1 MDPSRQLFSMLW
13 SVTIA
18 FWHIQYS
25 ATYDIVYQID
35 VSVYS
40 RAISPI
46 FSSI

>member
-25 ATYDIVYQID
+25 ATYDMVYQID
-35 VSVYS
+35 VSVHS

>member
-13 SVTIA
+13 SVTVA

>member
-1 MDPSRQLFSMLW
+1 MDRNRQLFSMLW

-35 VSVYS
+35 VSVDS